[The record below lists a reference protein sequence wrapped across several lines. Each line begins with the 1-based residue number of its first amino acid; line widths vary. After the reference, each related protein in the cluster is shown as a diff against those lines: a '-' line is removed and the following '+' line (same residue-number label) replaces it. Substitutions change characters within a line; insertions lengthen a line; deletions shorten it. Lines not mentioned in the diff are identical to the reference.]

1 MTVDELVAKLQEFPG
16 YWQVTMRVESSDYDE
31 TGEHTWYHH
40 AHPEVVQA
48 EGPGCA
54 VVLS

>member
-1 MTVDELVAKLQEFPG
+1 VTVDELVAKLQEFPG
-16 YWQVTMRVESSDYDE
+16 YWQVTMRVESTDYDE

>member
-16 YWQVTMRVESSDYDE
+16 YWPVAMRVESTEYDE

-40 AHPEVVQA
+40 AVPEVVQA
-48 EGPGCA
+48 EGPTST